1 MKFSGLRP
9 NGRARL
15 AATAVINS
23 AETGISAE
31 AGDRLG
37 LYPAERDVPPLEGRR
52 YLWIARAFAIGMF
65 LSLCLNVVLGMAIAA
80 LAPLVRV
87 EPMLLTFK
95 DRSEQIVKIEP
106 FQRGTA
112 GFELMTE
119 MLVRDYVLSRHEVV
133 LDENEMRRRWGG
145 HGIVAFRS
153 SPDEY
158 ARFVGETAPRFEALR
173 QTRLVRTVNVHR
185 VSKIADGYWQVAFT
199 THDMSEGVGKIGEER
214 WVASLTVAYVAREV
228 NWEDRYMNPLGFIVT
243 DYAVVAER

>member
-1 MKFSGLRP
+1 MSFPSWRRTGSSRS
-9 NGRARL
+9 
-15 AATAVINS
+15 AAA
-23 AETGISAE
+23 AGDG
-31 AGDRLG
+31 GDRLG

-65 LSLCLNVVLGMAIAA
+65 LSLCLNVVLGMAIRS

-106 FQRGTA
+106 FQRGTQ

-119 MLVRDYVLSRHEVV
+119 MLVRDYVLSRHEVL

-145 HGIVAFRS
+145 RGIVAFRS
-153 SPDEY
+153 SPEEY
-158 ARFVGETAPRFEALR
+158 ARFVAETSPRFEALR
-173 QTRLVRTVNVHR
+173 QARLVRTVSVHR

-199 THDMSEGVGKIGEER
+199 THDMAEGAGKIGDER
-214 WVASLTVAYVAREV
+214 WVASLTVAYVPREV

-243 DYAVVAER
+243 DYAVVAEQ

>member
-1 MKFSGLRP
+1 MS
-9 NGRARL
+9 L
-15 AATAVINS
+15 AAWKRKPGGRQSSVNAALA
-23 AETGISAE
+23 AEPA
-31 AGDRLG
+31 DRLG
-37 LYPAERDVPPLEGRR
+37 PYPAERDVPALEGRR

-65 LSLCLNVVLGMAIAA
+65 LSLCLNVVLGLAISA
-80 LAPLVRV
+80 LSPLVRV

-106 FQRGTA
+106 FQRGTT

-153 SPDEY
+153 SPEEY
-158 ARFVGETAPRFEALR
+158 SRFVAETAPRFDALR
-173 QTRLVRTVNVHR
+173 QSRLVRTVSVHR

-199 THDMSEGVGKIGEER
+199 THDTADGAGKIGEEN
-214 WVASLTVAYVAREV
+214 WVASLTIAYMAREV
-228 NWEDRYMNPLGFIVT
+228 HWEDRYMNPLGFIVT
-243 DYAVVAER
+243 DYSVVAEL